1 MKKIASMNKR
11 EVLMNLSK
19 LAKLQNKLLQKISA
33 RGQYDPKRPS
43 FDLLS
48 KDSPELA
55 SMFNEAMDHLEQAA
69 DKVDEFHSKLD
80 EIEKYAKAHKE
91 ELHLKS
97 IDVDGF
103 THDMQ
108 QFETGFTK
116 IKSHIY
122 RTIGHFVESLSDI
135 SYHDRGQYDPSQ
147 DHWVRYD
154 EVYQVGP
161 KNKNWLKPHDEWE
174 K

>member
-1 MKKIASMNKR
+1 MSTKCPSC
-11 EVLMNLSK
+11 
-19 LAKLQNKLLQKISA
+19 AKNTIQADAVTGEIYCRNC
-33 RGQYDPKRPS
+33 GYV
-43 FDLLS
+43 
-48 KDSPELA
+48 
-55 SMFNEAMDHLEQAA
+55 AA
-69 DKVDEFHSKLD
+69 DKVEEFHSKLD